1 MQTKTMK
8 ANGNLN
14 KREGTAKLPAGFHIE
29 VCPFGSLHYAKV
41 VDEAGLMRRW
51 LPRPLD
57 GGATLVKFS
66 YRLIFQ
72 ACLAGAVDPKTAR
85 AVEDARRAPNL
96 MLLADAL
103 RQLADYFEHLDQ
115 CGEVGR

>member
-1 MQTKTMK
+1 MRDD
-8 ANGNLN
+8 GNLG
-14 KREGTAKLPAGFHIE
+14 KLQDTAKLPAGFHTE

-41 VDEAGLMRRW
+41 VDETGLMRRW
-51 LPRPLD
+51 LPHPLD
-57 GGATLVKFS
+57 GIATLVKFS
-66 YRLIFQ
+66 FRLIFQ

-85 AVEDARRAPNL
+85 AVEDARRAPDL